1 MKKFVQYF
9 IGFGLAFLVF
19 AAILVSENARFDLLQ
34 KVKNPF
40 LESQRLTKEII
51 ITKEDSNRKIFTPE
65 GELWIFFPESKID
78 FKDGNREIL
87 QGEIF
92 LSSYFINYK
101 NYLPD
106 SKNGF
111 SLKNFTLVPGW
122 VKIGPLI
129 LNASG
134 SNIFVIRDSVKNQSE
149 IYAFSHSV
157 EVFFEGLNYPFV
169 IPSGMKATIKE
180 KIITPKTQSLFYSK
194 LKKDFKLEPFL
205 LSDLKQEG
213 DTPEEKFKMSLEQ
226 LENLKIQITNF
237 ALIEPETWFHSSQDN
252 FVNNLVAIIQNIQ
265 NNFAIGLS
273 PDVRDKRSFQKLIDP
288 FVKSH
293 IFIKNRKISLA
304 TESLEEFGKS
314 LQNPDWKRILNRNI
328 SLENQWN
335 NFIQAHQAWLKIIT
349 PGSNEELFVDFWFK
363 QNSNSFFDEIVKTFS
378 NAENLLSNNYLRKAK
393 NEFLKLNTNLKKV
406 SPTPEQSFQI
416 TKMRRL
422 FIEILQKESFFQTE
436 DMFDLYKFF
445 IELELENHLEPE
457 FIDEIRLESS
467 QDLLWFLSTFLEDKT
482 KIGISKIIIQTYK
495 MLDTDEVVKKL
506 GRDIFTPEES
516 ELINLITL
524 IGNTGLTKEEL
535 DAIKLAK
542 KYEEELDEQIT
553 ELQQRKDQPDTSEEE
568 LSTQIM
574 NAKDLK
580 RAFDDQGIDT
590 SSMNFKTNREEG
602 FTEFSEGKW
611 RKISISGIFD
621 FTTQFFKTIQAG
633 DSFQEQIPIR
643 FITGFLNKISDE
655 KITALPEED
664 LSENKI
670 FISQTTPRSILERKL
685 VQELFSLKGFSISR
699 EDIEIIDGEMNLFL
713 IKKASLDTK
722 HKFNFTYDRLG
733 NSVKNITT
741 QLDKSNVDWGSKVFE
756 LENLAETLRQEIKV
770 LTEKKQY

>member
-1 MKKFVQYF
+1 MKKFIQYL

-19 AAILVSENARFDLLQ
+19 AAILVSENSRFDLLQ

-40 LESQRLTKEII
+40 LESQRLTEEII
-51 ITKEDSNRKIFTPE
+51 IPKEESSRKIFTPE
-65 GELWIFFPESKID
+65 GEFWIFFPESKID
-78 FKDGNREIL
+78 FKDGNREII

-101 NYLPD
+101 SYLPD
-106 SKNGF
+106 PKNGF
-111 SLKNFTLVPGW
+111 SLKDFTPVPGW
-122 VKIGPLI
+122 LKIGPLV

-134 SNIFVIRDSVKNQSE
+134 SNIFVVRDSIKNQSE
-149 IYAFSHSV
+149 IYAFSNSV

-194 LKKDFKLEPFL
+194 LKKDFRMEPFL
-205 LSDLKQEG
+205 LSDLEQE
-213 DTPEEKFKMSLEQ
+213 DNPSEKKFKTSLEQ
-226 LENLKIQITNF
+226 LEDLKIQITNF
-237 ALIEPETWFHSSQDN
+237 ALIEPETWLNSSQDN
-252 FVNNLVAIIQNIQ
+252 FFNSLITIIQNIQ

-273 PDVRDKRSFQKLIDP
+273 PDVRDKRSFQKLISP

-293 IFIKNRKISLA
+293 FFIKNRKISLA
-304 TESLEEFGKS
+304 KKSLEEFEKS
-314 LQNPDWKRILNRNI
+314 LRNPDWKRILNRNI
-328 SLENQWN
+328 PLENQWN
-335 NFIQAHQAWLKIIT
+335 NFIQAHQAWLKIII
-349 PGSNEELFVDFWFK
+349 PGSNEEILVNFWFK
-363 QNSNSFFDEIVKTFS
+363 QSSNSFFDEIIKTFS

-393 NEFLKLNTNLKKV
+393 NEFSKLNTSLKKV
-406 SPTPEQSFQI
+406 NLTPEQSFRI

-422 FIEILQKESFFQTE
+422 FVEILKRESFFQTE
-436 DMFDLYKFF
+436 ELFNLYKLF
-445 IELELENHLEPE
+445 IELELKNHLEIE
-457 FIDEIRLESS
+457 FLDEVRLESS

-482 KIGISKIIIQTYK
+482 KIEISKIILQTYK
-495 MLDTDEVVKKL
+495 ILETDEVVKKL

-535 DAIKLAK
+535 DTIKLAK
-542 KYEEELDEQIT
+542 KYEEELDERIT
-553 ELQQRKDQPDTSEEE
+553 EIQQKQDQPDTSENKI
-568 LSTQIM
+568 STQIM

-580 RAFDDQGIDT
+580 RAFADQGIDT
-590 SSMNFKTNREEG
+590 SKMNFKTNREEG

-611 RKISISGIFD
+611 RKVSISGIFD

-633 DSFQEQIPIR
+633 DSFQEQIPLR
-643 FITGFLNKISDE
+643 FITGFLNKVSDK
-655 KITALPEED
+655 KITSLPEED

-699 EDIEIIDGEMNLFL
+699 EDIKIIDGEIKVFL
-713 IKKASLDTK
+713 IKKAILNRV
-722 HKFNFTYDRLG
+722 HKFNFTYDRSD
-733 NSVKNITT
+733 NSVKNVTT
-741 QLDKSNVDWGSKVFE
+741 KIGKSNVDWGSRIFE
-756 LENLAETLRQEIKV
+756 LENLAETLKQEIEV
-770 LTEKKQY
+770 LSEKKQY